1 MYPYEAQVP
10 VLIDG
15 SYPMQTFTSNKDVW
29 DVIDLVVEETK
40 EANEKGGTFNIAES
54 IMAQLP
60 FFACQNL
67 FLTKESQKDISR
79 FVYSKDF
86 SVSPYKG
93 SYGEQPFKWVGKSF
107 VLKNIIE
114 RQKSKAVNYGKNS

>member
-1 MYPYEAQVP
+1 M
-10 VLIDG
+10 G
-15 SYPMQTFTSNKDVW
+15 
-29 DVIDLVVEETK
+29 VIDLVVEETK

-86 SVSPYKG
+86 GISPYKG
-93 SYGEQPFKWVGKSF
+93 SYGEQPSKWVAKSF
-107 VLKNIIE
+107 LLKTLLE
-114 RQKSKAVNYGKNS
+114 RQKSKAINYGKDS

>member
-15 SYPMQTFTSNKDVW
+15 SYPMQTFTSDKDVW

-86 SVSPYKG
+86 GISPYKG
-93 SYGEQPFKWVGKSF
+93 SYGEQP
-107 VLKNIIE
+107 
-114 RQKSKAVNYGKNS
+114 